1 MILYRNDS
9 WSGSKITDI
18 FEVIF
23 YEVYYLRN
31 TDIFSWCV
39 KNYSLSRRLRKSLKE
54 NIRIIWD
61 GGGVSADD
69 IEDDIRDLIK
79 EISDLKGYPLTH
91 ALWLAKKE
99 VVESRY
105 GGTEDNMS
113 AYITSITVLSDLGP
127 DGTLYAYG
135 SLPQPVPQPED

>member
-54 NIRIIWD
+54 NIRLIRNEV
-61 GGGVSADD
+61 GVSTSD

-113 AYITSITVLSDLGP
+113 AYITSVTVLSDLGP